1 MRMRFEA
8 YHCPRFRNIAPGPQA
23 LDSQETRLTCL
34 WEDRFGGKERGLL
47 PTILL
52 SLPSRF
58 CSTTTGLVVL
68 GPLSSKNATECF
80 RVAYSIDARWNKAQH
95 QDTASSTGL
104 RSKGSFIGTKGN
116 EMRSNGVIHTKA
128 LLIDEGRWTR
138 ISAEQSWLDAPTPLV
153 PVWAGKTLTTAS
165 KSETSITALP
175 NLVIAPSVS
184 LTTANMT
191 NSAEQWWISEI
202 ETVVSTAMADAIS
215 RGGLA
220 QQYDSLK
227 FYSSTKSLQKQCVS
241 IHGDANRYF
250 CLGLTVHAVDIFS
263 LCVRQVPS
271 FNIQEM

>member
-1 MRMRFEA
+1 MGA
-8 YHCPRFRNIAPGPQA
+8 
-23 LDSQETRLTCL
+23 
-34 WEDRFGGKERGLL
+34 GKRTFTNVITITTVWI
-47 PTILL
+47 PT
-52 SLPSRF
+52 SSHTD
-58 CSTTTGLVVL
+58 STTTGLVVL
-68 GPLSSKNATECF
+68 VPLSSKNVTERF
-80 RVAYSIDARWNKAQH
+80 RVACSIDARWNKAQH
-95 QDTASSTGL
+95 QKTASSRGL
-104 RSKGSFIGTKGN
+104 GSKGSFVGTKGS
-116 EMRSNGVIHTKA
+116 EMRSNGEIHTKA

-138 ISAEQSWLDAPTPLV
+138 ISAEQSWLDAPTLLV

-175 NLVIAPSVS
+175 TLVIAPSVS

-215 RGGLA
+215 RVGLA